1 MSLFSV
7 LNVGARGLQV
17 SQTGMDITGQNIT
30 SADVE
35 GYSRKR
41 LNLSTMYAKD
51 SSFGQMGLGADIVNI
66 ERMRSAFLYQQIR
79 RQNCEVG
86 YFSEVTATFNRI
98 ETVLCEPSDL
108 GIMQYVDQF
117 FNSWHNLAN
126 NPSDVAARTMVR
138 TEAQTLA
145 EHFQRTAA
153 ELADLRQ
160 QKNDEIPMRVQ
171 RINQISIQILN
182 LNHEIASVEIG
193 NQNAND
199 SRDKRDQ
206 LLNELS
212 KLIDINVTENN
223 LGQITVTTAGNIL
236 VAPHYVQQLE
246 TYTKEKTATVT
257 MDDGSLRHVGI
268 AKDIAIRF
276 SDSKAEYNPPGGHL
290 RGLFDSRDIY
300 IPEYQKRIDEL
311 AIAFVN
317 TINDIHRQGY
327 SLDGF
332 SGFDFFA
339 FDGAPT
345 GPQVKGSDGTYFIGT
360 NQKDPNAPYL
370 IGAASIKLSAAITSN
385 VRNIAAAT
393 AEQSLKAD
401 KYTIEPD
408 SYKYGNYPVQL
419 YRDTSAT
426 DESNWVQARNIT
438 SNTVTVR
445 TTVSNPPNPDTHY
458 TLQEGVD
465 YRVDY
470 TMGTFQMLHD
480 GFDGNEFQIEF
491 SYNVGGFKGPG
502 DNSNAL
508 AISELRNALSMTP
521 NSIGDPTATFA
532 EYYSSVVGRLGL
544 NTNQARS
551 NLETRV
557 YLAEQYEAQQ
567 DMIAGVSLD
576 EEMAN
581 LIRFQHTYTA
591 AARLI
596 TTVDKMIETLLN
608 M

>member
-1 MSLFSV
+1 M
-7 LNVGARGLQV
+7 
-17 SQTGMDITGQNIT
+17 GMDITGQNIT
-30 SADVE
+30 NADVE

-41 LNLSTMYAKD
+41 LNLTTLYAKN
-51 SSFGQMGLGADIVNI
+51 SAFGQVGIGADIVNI
-66 ERMRSAFLYQQIR
+66 ERMRSAFLDQQIR
-79 RQNCEVG
+79 RQNTEIG
-86 YFSEVTATFNRI
+86 YFSEITATFNRV
-98 ETVLCEPSDL
+98 ETILCEPSDI

-126 NPSDVAARTMVR
+126 NPSDIAARTMVR
-138 TEAQTLA
+138 TEAQTMV
-145 EHFQRTAA
+145 EHFNRTAK

-160 QKNDEIPMRVQ
+160 QKNDEIPMRVN

-182 LNHEIASVEIG
+182 LNHEIASVELG

-199 SRDKRDQ
+199 SRDKRD
-206 LLNELS
+206 LLLSELS
-212 KLIDINVTENN
+212 KLIDISVTENN
-223 LGQITVTTAGNIL
+223 LGQITVTTAGNVL

-246 TYTKEKTATVT
+246 VFTKEKFSTVT
-257 MDDGSLRHVGI
+257 MDDGTLRQIEI

-290 RGLFDSRDIY
+290 RGLIDSRDIY
-300 IPEYQKRIDEL
+300 IPEYQKRLDEL
-311 AIAFVN
+311 AIGFVN
-317 TINDIHRQGY
+317 SINEAHRQGY

-339 FDGAPT
+339 FEGAPN
-345 GPQVKGSDGTYFIGT
+345 GPQVAGSGGTYFIGT

-370 IGAASIKLSAAITSN
+370 IGAASIKLSAAITSS

-393 AEQSLKAD
+393 GDQVLKAD
-401 KYTIEPD
+401 KFTIDQGE
-408 SYKYGNYPVQL
+408 YKFGDHPVQI
-419 YRDTSAT
+419 YRD
-426 DESNWVQARNIT
+426 ENNEIQARNIV
-438 SNTVTVR
+438 SNTVTIR
-445 TTVSNPPNPDTHY
+445 TTVVNPPNPDTTY

-465 YRVDY
+465 YRIDY
-470 TMGTFQMLHD
+470 TMGTFQMLHN
-480 GFDGNEFQIEF
+480 GFDGNKFEIEF

-508 AISELRNALSMTP
+508 RISELRNALSMSP
-521 NSIGDPTATFA
+521 NGIGEPTATFA
-532 EYYSSVVGRLGL
+532 EYYSSVIGRLGL

-557 YLAEQYEAQQ
+557 FLAEQYMQQQ
-567 DMIAGVSLD
+567 DMISGVSLD

>member
-7 LNVGARGLQV
+7 LNVGARGLHT
-17 SQTGMDITGQNIT
+17 SQMGMDITGQNIT
-30 SADVE
+30 NADVE

-41 LNLSTMYAKD
+41 LNLTTLYAKD
-51 SSFGQMGLGADIVNI
+51 SAFGQVGLGSAIVNI
-66 ERMRSAFLYQQIR
+66 ERMRSTFLDQQIR
-79 RQNCEVG
+79 RQNTEVG
-86 YFSEVTATFNRI
+86 YFSEVTASFNRI
-98 ETVLCEPSDL
+98 ETILCEPSDL
-108 GIMQYVDQF
+108 GVMQYIDQF

-138 TEAQTLA
+138 TEAQTLV
-145 EHFQRTAA
+145 EHFNRTAA

-160 QKNDEIPMRVQ
+160 QKNDEIPMRVN

-182 LNHEIASVEIG
+182 LNHEIAAVEMG

-199 SRDKRDQ
+199 SRDKRDM
-206 LLNELS
+206 LLSELS
-212 KLIDINVTENN
+212 KLIDINVIENN
-223 LGQITVTTAGNIL
+223 VGQITVTTAGNIL

-246 TYTKEKTATVT
+246 TYTKDKTSTVT
-257 MDDGSLRHVGI
+257 MDDGSVRHVGI
-268 AKDIAIRF
+268 SKDIAIRF
-276 SDSKAEYNPPGGHL
+276 SDTKIEYNPPGGHL
-290 RGLFDSRDIY
+290 RGLIDSRDIY
-300 IPEYQKRIDEL
+300 IPEYQKRLDEL

-317 TINDIHRQGY
+317 TINDVHRQGY

-332 SGFDFFA
+332 SGIDFFA
-339 FDGAPT
+339 FEGAPNGPHVT
-345 GPQVKGSDGTYFIGT
+345 GTGGSYFIGT
-360 NQKDPNAPYL
+360 NALDPNAPYL
-370 IGAASIKLSAAITSN
+370 VGAASIKLSSSIMAN

-393 AEQSLKAD
+393 GDQVLKAD
-401 KYTIEPD
+401 KFTID
-408 SYKYGNYPVQL
+408 KGNYKYGDYPIQI
-419 YRDTSAT
+419 YRNSNDK

-438 SNTVTVR
+438 SNTVTIR
-445 TTVSNPPNPDTHY
+445 TIVSNPPNPDVNY
-458 TLQEGVD
+458 LLQEGVD
-465 YRVDY
+465 YRIDY

-491 SYNVGGFKGPG
+491 SYNAGGFKGPG

-508 AISELRNALSMTP
+508 AISELRNALSMSP
-521 NSIGDPTATFA
+521 NSIGEFTATFA
-532 EYYSSVVGRLGL
+532 EFYSSIIGKLGL

-551 NLETRV
+551 NLETRI
-557 YLAEQYEAQQ
+557 YLAEQYMQQQ
-567 DMIAGVSLD
+567 DMISGVSLD

>member
-7 LNVGARGLQV
+7 LNVGARGLHT
-17 SQTGMDITGQNIT
+17 SQMGMDITGQNIT
-30 SADVE
+30 NADVE

-41 LNLSTMYAKD
+41 LNLTTMYARD
-51 SSFGQMGLGADIVNI
+51 SAFGQIGLGSAIVNI
-66 ERMRSAFLYQQIR
+66 ERMRSASLDQQIR
-79 RQNCEVG
+79 RQNTEIG
-86 YFSEVTATFNRI
+86 YFSEVTAAFNRI
-98 ETVLCEPSDL
+98 ETILCEPSDI

-138 TEAQTLA
+138 TEAQTMV
-145 EHFQRTAA
+145 EHFNRTAK

-160 QKNDEIPMRVQ
+160 QKNDEIPMRVN

-182 LNHEIASVEIG
+182 LNHEIASVELG

-199 SRDKRDQ
+199 SRDKRD
-206 LLNELS
+206 LLLHELA
-212 KLIDINVTENN
+212 KLIDINVIENN
-223 LGQITVTTAGNIL
+223 LGQITVTTAGNVL

-246 TYTKEKTATVT
+246 TFTKEKFSTVT
-257 MDDGSLRHVGI
+257 MDDGTLRHIEI
-268 AKDIAIRF
+268 AKDMAIRF

-290 RGLFDSRDIY
+290 RGLVDSRDIY
-300 IPEYQKRIDEL
+300 IPEYQKRLDEL

-332 SGFDFFA
+332 NGLDFFA
-339 FDGAPT
+339 FEGVPN
-345 GPQVKGSDGTYFIGT
+345 GPQVTGSGGTYFIGT
-360 NQKDPNAPYL
+360 NPQDPKAPYI
-370 IGAASIKLSAAITSN
+370 IGAASIKLSAAITSS

-393 AEQSLKAD
+393 GDQVLKAD
-401 KYTIEPD
+401 KQTIEQGA
-408 SYKYGNYPVQL
+408 YKYGDYPIQL
-419 YRDTSAT
+419 YRDTSSS
-426 DESNWVQARNIT
+426 DPSNWVQARNVV

-465 YRVDY
+465 YRIDY

-480 GFDGNEFQIEF
+480 GFNGNEFEIEF

-508 AISELRNALSMTP
+508 AISELRNALTMNP
-521 NSIGDPTATFA
+521 NGIGEPTASFA
-532 EYYSSVVGRLGL
+532 EYYSSVIGRLGL
-544 NTNQARS
+544 NTNQAKS
-551 NLETRV
+551 NLETRIF
-557 YLAEQYEAQQ
+557 LAEQYMQQQ
-567 DMIAGVSLD
+567 DMISGVSLD